1 MTRGP
6 GEELGAV
13 RAVPAAMGSRIETTT
28 VDGYGHAVLVC
39 AVCAWY
45 GDHVCGRIGGG
56 IALVGGGRLWRRADL
71 PALSAAAAAHRCPPE
86 VLDAC
91 AAARAL
97 PSAAARWPEPF
108 TEHDLDQEPGG
119 EGR

>member
-6 GEELGAV
+6 GEELGAVRAELAPAVGLRASAV

-56 IALVGGGRLWRRADL
+56 IALAGGGRLWRRADL
-71 PALSAAAAAHRCPPE
+71 PALTAAAAAHRCPAE
-86 VLDAC
+86 GG
-91 AAARAL
+91 AA
-97 PSAAARWPEPF
+97 
-108 TEHDLDQEPGG
+108 
-119 EGR
+119 